1 MSVAAIPL
9 VLETGALLGSVAT
22 EATGALLGEELATS
36 VGGAVSTAV
45 VNEAGKAIE
54 SGARSGYDYLFGEG
68 SFQGL
73 EDSVTKTY
81 EDIKTAAG
89 DVLEIRKSIENTGTI
104 TGGSVEKLNK
114 DIETLNGGK
123 VVKATVEF
131 AKDFSAL
138 VSQGD
143 YNALDSPD
151 KLTIENNTRTVSSI
165 LSALS
170 KTSPFYAYLATK
182 LGDSL
187 ADFVVPT
194 SEEYNKVASI
204 YNGVLRTSEGDT
216 GISMMSVTGDENT
229 GYEFSALD
237 ETGTRQVWKYPEYNN
252 YTVVPAIFG
261 VYTGINS
268 PNNALCLSG
277 RSPGGVFVESYL
289 DKIAFLH
296 DVGYHDLGSF
306 NAFSDYQLISRG
318 AYGKANNLFI
328 FPGELATANT
338 AIAYFST
345 LGKLMRKMFG
355 DNSNVSQKLPVQTQS
370 GIIRLTE
377 VPPIIQ
383 EIMKQIHDIEVV
395 PEEIPIIQ
403 QQATIALK
411 NPAVLRTSAG
421 VTPELGT
428 FGSVA
433 VSSSNFLLRDL
444 LNNLEIQL
452 D

>member
-1 MSVAAIPL
+1 MAFVPAI
-9 VLETGALLGSVAT
+9 VEGGVLLGGVAT
-22 EATGALLGEELATS
+22 DVLGGVIGETAGAAAGSAIGS
-36 VGGAVSTAV
+36 AAVG
-45 VNEAGKAIE
+45 EAGKAIE

-89 DVLEIRKSIENTGTI
+89 DVLEIRKSIENTGAI

-151 KLTIENNTRTVSSI
+151 KLIIENNTRTVSSI
-165 LSALS
+165 LSTLS

-194 SEEYNKVASI
+194 SEEYIKVASV
-204 YNGVLRTSEGDT
+204 YNGEG
-216 GISMMSVTGDENT
+216 INMMSATGDENT

-237 ETGTRQVWKYPEYNN
+237 ETGMRQVWKYPEYNN

-277 RSPGGVFVESYL
+277 TIGGVFVESYL

-306 NAFSDYQLISRG
+306 NQFSDFQLISRA

-328 FPGELATANT
+328 FPNELATANT

-355 DNSNVSQKLPVQTQS
+355 DNSNVSQNLPVQTQS